1 MLASHIVHL
10 VVSPRIWLAYS
21 MPLIYMIIHVHVL
34 FVCEVPK
41 GTCWGSANS
50 VPVVIMLVDGSQLVW
65 SHSLAKPTSEIDPQM
80 S

>member
-1 MLASHIVHL
+1 
-10 VVSPRIWLAYS
+10 
-21 MPLIYMIIHVHVL
+21 MIIHVHVL

-50 VPVVIMLVDGSQLVW
+50 VPVVIMLVGGPQLVW

-80 S
+80 SVPYALYPEVFPIDQIHRSFRH